1 MAAYF
6 DTVLAG
12 ELDTLNSGAGRNNTL
27 FKAAARLYQF
37 CEVDVIHEGEITDL
51 LTERALSAGLD
62 RGEIKATLKSARK
75 AAGRMDERQRAEL
88 STKVHGERVSS
99 LVPRDPY
106 PPETVEPPCEAW
118 QARAEAFIDW
128 AGRRLWRAT
137 EDAERQREYLY
148 RRGLTNHTIISF
160 ELGYSPADFVRSR
173 ADWGLEPDEDVGDRL
188 WLPAG
193 IVVPW
198 FVDGALWRV
207 TIRRPI
213 EGPKKYYNVPGG
225 TNTLF
230 NVGSLM
236 PGRPAVLVEGVFDA
250 WAIHQAMGARCGAV
264 ASGTTGARRVVW
276 MVRLALC
283 RPVLV
288 AFDSDPAGEEAAAW
302 WLDAL
307 GQSAQRWRPLIDDPA
322 KMLESGADVEGWIEA
337 GLESSR

>member
-6 DTVLAG
+6 DVVLNG
-12 ELDTLNSGAGRNNTL
+12 ELDTLNSGAGRNNAL

-37 CEVDVIHEGEITDL
+37 CEIGVIDDGSMTDL
-51 LTERALSAGLD
+51 LTERAASAGLG
-62 RGEIKATLKSARK
+62 RNEIRATLKSAQK
-75 AAGRMDERQRAEL
+75 AASRMDERQRGEL
-88 STKVHGERVSS
+88 RLKVDTTRVST
-99 LVPRDPY
+99 LVASDPY
-106 PPETVEPPCEAW
+106 PPETLTPPSELW
-118 QARAEAFIDW
+118 RLRADAFIDW
-128 AGRRLWRAT
+128 AGRRLWRSS
-137 EDAERQREYLY
+137 EDAERERAYLY

-160 ELGYSPADFVRSR
+160 ELGYSPADLVRSR

-193 IVVPW
+193 IVIPW

-230 NVGSLM
+230 NVDSLM

-250 WAIHQAMGARCGAV
+250 WAIHQAMGERCGVV

-307 GQSAQRWRPLIDDPA
+307 GQSARRWRPLIDDPA
-322 KMLESGADVEGWIEA
+322 EMMKRGMDVRGWIEA
-337 GLESSR
+337 GLEGV